1 MNMIKKPNQ
10 FHAYIVYEQ
19 TEHAKFFETHWS
31 IFILN
36 HAIHTDLIYLSEEFK
51 Q

>member
-1 MNMIKKPNQ
+1 MNMVKRPNQ
-10 FHAYIVYEQ
+10 FHAYIIYEQ

-36 HAIHTDLIYLSEEFK
+36 HAIRTDPIYLSEEFK
-51 Q
+51 